1 MALSFSQSV
10 VKANHPLP
18 LPLPLPLL
26 RPNPPCSTSFR
37 LKFPSLTLV
46 TRCSSASAF
55 KDKTLISLKPR
66 TQNDLTPTQNDN
78 TLACHATASKFGG
91 QENDKSY
98 VEAYAIGRNIRM
110 SADKARRV
118 IDQIRGRSYEET
130 LTILELM
137 PYRACEAIIKI
148 VFSAGANASN
158 NLGLSK
164 GSLVIC
170 KAEVNEGRTL
180 KRMRPVSRGR
190 GYPIRKRTCHI
201 AITVKGLPS
210 KSVVEATPA

>member
-10 VKANHPLP
+10 VKVNHHLP
-18 LPLPLPLL
+18 LPL
-26 RPNPPCSTSFR
+26 RRNPPCSTSFPFQSNP
-37 LKFPSLTLV
+37 KFPSLTLGI
-46 TRCSSASAF
+46 RCSSASAF
-55 KDKTLISLKPR
+55 NDKTVISLKPR
-66 TQNDLTPTQNDN
+66 TPNDVTLTQNVN
-78 TLACHATASKFGG
+78 AFACRATTSQFGV
-91 QENDKSY
+91 QESDKSY

-164 GSLVIC
+164 GSLVIS
-170 KAEVNEGRTL
+170 KAEVNEGKTM
-180 KRMRPVSRGR
+180 KRVRPVARGR
-190 GYPIRKRTCHI
+190 AYQIRKRTCHI
-201 AITVKGLPS
+201 AITVRGLPS